1 MAEKPKL
8 RKDWRNLPYTH
19 PERVAYRN
27 WKKEQE
33 KDSKKAKSPPAPVKD
48 IEKSNF
54 EQAVLTRNI
63 DKAVNYFTA
72 NSNLFNY
79 RTFRQVNGNGAQ
91 LVNRL
96 RGVDNLGVFYKIK
109 TSVLSLM
116 RPKIRLYKVSYEDFN
131 SIEGRPDQGSVTVL
145 PQPRYREFK
154 FSDTI
159 GTERVASVQDYLS
172 YESTKPS
179 WRNVGLESFSV
190 DRDGRIAGPVQKDL
204 KCTLSLSF
212 KSLKDIQASPPGEPP
227 PEQGGLRY
235 SDLITWPAAKLD
247 AETETYNPKHYE
259 IKILIGYTAPSAEQ
273 LRNLNLSASDID
285 AIKNIE
291 RFNTMIA
298 LGLFSYDFK
307 INDDGSVKLKAEY
320 RGRIETTISSNQV
333 NIFDNTISLRN
344 TDGSVKSKQAK
355 NDYNISNVYKIL
367 TFLNSLGIQL
377 NKPSCKDDTCQARK
391 TLKSFIEDDNF
402 FSSIVKETFQDG
414 SGKIIKEAGILQKGE
429 KLQVK
434 TSAYDFFKE
443 EGNISKLQTNIKN
456 KMGLFKKETFASF
469 VDQLIVG
476 NDDKGA
482 GGTRLFCI
490 NIDSKETNEAL
501 GIEDDSSDTAAGCDE
516 IDDKTDTAGVAGG
529 DTAKFGSE
537 CEKPSMA
544 ASLGS
549 AGVKIDRCHKMPI
562 DSLAA
567 VSKNMQQDIGT
578 ALRVESESK
587 DQKSGDKPKEDPGR
601 APIRNFSGKS
611 HRFYF
616 VYLGDI
622 VELACK
628 NAGLK
633 KLDLKSGAAVRN
645 EGFSIFGEKSYFSSE
660 EGGSGYPLTNTRML
674 LGPVEYK
681 DRDNKIKAINLAQL
695 PISFNLFRSWFIN
708 KVVRRSD
715 IQMTLGTFLNR
726 LINDLA
732 MPSLG
737 IGMPKNFRPPKT
749 RVNFVSLTLPGRQTK
764 AGKLEETL
772 PKNQIINTD
781 GSVFQE
787 EYFSRLKDSARS
799 SESMIKNSFDYLF
812 IHISTHKDIKGR
824 RGDPSEDL
832 KDGIYHFNIG
842 SDMGLLKNMKFAKIG
857 IPGMAAAR
865 SRESETQGTDSLD
878 QLKFPYNTDLV
889 LIGTTLFTPGMF
901 YYVNPSLAGLGSIE
915 DSTSLAYKLNLGG
928 YHLIMTTK
936 ITLTPQKFETTI
948 TGMQL
953 R

>member
-681 DRDNKIKAINLAQL
+681 DRDNKINL
-695 PISFNLFRSWFIN
+695 
-708 KVVRRSD
+708 
-715 IQMTLGTFLNR
+715 
-726 LINDLA
+726 
-732 MPSLG
+732 
-737 IGMPKNFRPPKT
+737 
-749 RVNFVSLTLPGRQTK
+749 LTCL
-764 AGKLEETL
+764 
-772 PKNQIINTD
+772 
-781 GSVFQE
+781 
-787 EYFSRLKDSARS
+787 
-799 SESMIKNSFDYLF
+799 
-812 IHISTHKDIKGR
+812 
-824 RGDPSEDL
+824 
-832 KDGIYHFNIG
+832 
-842 SDMGLLKNMKFAKIG
+842 
-857 IPGMAAAR
+857 
-865 SRESETQGTDSLD
+865 
-878 QLKFPYNTDLV
+878 
-889 LIGTTLFTPGMF
+889 
-901 YYVNPSLAGLGSIE
+901 GLG
-915 DSTSLAYKLNLGG
+915 L
-928 YHLIMTTK
+928 
-936 ITLTPQKFETTI
+936 
-948 TGMQL
+948 
-953 R
+953 